1 MKVRPISLRAGR
13 QCVQSNPR
21 SNATEE
27 TEPEANMNSRAS
39 RTAPAPLRTRVARA
53 CIAVTL
59 LSPAAALAQA
69 PFPSKPITLSV
80 GFAPGG
86 GTDITARILAKKLA
100 EQLGQPVN
108 VDNKPGAGGNLAA
121 ELAARANADGHFIH
135 LTNIGALT
143 VSPHTTQKLGYDPRR
158 DFAPLSMAVQ
168 FPNVLVVNAARPIRT
183 LAEYLK
189 AAGMKNGA
197 IAYGTSGIS
206 STGHLGGALLESI
219 AKIDLT
225 HVPYKGGGPAMADLL
240 GNQVP
245 SVFASAPTAVPQIKA
260 GKIRALA
267 VTSLKRTESLPDVPA
282 ISESFAGY
290 DVTNWYAFVA
300 PVAMSREL
308 AERWNREIVKA
319 LSDPAIREQI
329 KEHGM
334 EPVPSTQKELADK
347 ILREYALWGKIV
359 KQAGIT
365 ND

>member
-1 MKVRPISLRAGR
+1 MK
-13 QCVQSNPR
+13 
-21 SNATEE
+21 
-27 TEPEANMNSRAS
+27 SRTS
-39 RTAPAPLRTRVARA
+39 RTAPAQLRSWAART

-69 PFPSKPITLSV
+69 AFPSKPITLSV

-143 VSPHTTQKLGYDPRR
+143 VSPHTTQKIGYDPRR

-168 FPNVLVVNAARPIRT
+168 FPNVLVVNAARPIRS
-183 LAEYLK
+183 LADYVK
-189 AAGMKNGA
+189 AAGLKNGA
-197 IAYGTSGIS
+197 QGGGAMAYGTSGIS
-206 STGHLGGALLESI
+206 STGHLSGALLESI

-267 VTSLKRTESLPDVPA
+267 VTSLKRAEALPDVPA

-308 AERWNREIVKA
+308 VERWNREIVKA
-319 LSDPAIREQI
+319 LSDPGVKEQI

-334 EPVPSTQKELADK
+334 ESVPSTQKELADK
-347 ILREYALWGKIV
+347 ILREYALWGRIV